1 MYLDTKKLISWFNQN
16 KRDMPWRHTQD
27 PYAIW
32 VSEIMLQQTRV
43 DTVIPYYL
51 RFLKELPTIQD
62 LANVS
67 EEKLLKLWEGLGY
80 YSRVRNMQYAAKT
93 IIEKFDGKFPKTYED
108 TLSLKGI
115 GEYSVGAILSRSY
128 NLPYASVDGNVLRVL
143 TRYEANDIDI
153 SLNATKKYFKEKIEQ
168 LKPSNFGFLNE
179 SLMELG
185 ATICTPTNPQCEKCP
200 LNDKCQAY
208 HLNKVNDFPV
218 KTKKIK
224 TIECN
229 YTCLFLYTKNELYY
243 FENKENGVLKN
254 LLSPILINE
263 TLSLNQVK
271 DYLDSLNIE
280 YTNITSFKDKKHI
293 FSHQTWFMTGYKVE
307 LKNTSSLKGNFYSKE
322 QIKHQISIPICFQ
335 KFFLELNIE

>member
-1 MYLDTKKLISWFNQN
+1 MYLDTQKLISWFNQN

-168 LKPSNFGFLNE
+168 LKPSNFGFLN
-179 SLMELG
+179 
-185 ATICTPTNPQCEKCP
+185 
-200 LNDKCQAY
+200 
-208 HLNKVNDFPV
+208 F
-218 KTKKIK
+218 
-224 TIECN
+224 
-229 YTCLFLYTKNELYY
+229 
-243 FENKENGVLKN
+243 
-254 LLSPILINE
+254 
-263 TLSLNQVK
+263 
-271 DYLDSLNIE
+271 
-280 YTNITSFKDKKHI
+280 
-293 FSHQTWFMTGYKVE
+293 
-307 LKNTSSLKGNFYSKE
+307 
-322 QIKHQISIPICFQ
+322 
-335 KFFLELNIE
+335 